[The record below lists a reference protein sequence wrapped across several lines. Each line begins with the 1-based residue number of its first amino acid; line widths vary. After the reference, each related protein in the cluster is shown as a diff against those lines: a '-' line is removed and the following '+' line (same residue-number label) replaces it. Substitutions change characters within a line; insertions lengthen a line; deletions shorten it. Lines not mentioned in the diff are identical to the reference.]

1 MTNMKLHP
9 VWLFLLV
16 ALLALP
22 ASALAGRGETMKK
35 AAANEEA
42 QQFQCSA
49 KTLVGQAKVQVIELL
64 GIPDRKTADEGY
76 ECWIYKRHFGTFR
89 RKKAVF
95 GHRTLTLEV
104 RAEILLKEGIVV
116 STKVSAIDEVA
127 KPRRE

>member
-1 MTNMKLHP
+1 MKPRQL
-9 VWLFLLV
+9 WLFLLV

-22 ASALAGRGETMKK
+22 ADARAGRGETMKK

-42 QQFQCSA
+42 QQFQGSA
-49 KTLVGQAKVQVIELL
+49 KTLVGQAKAQVIELL
-64 GIPDRKTADEGY
+64 GIPDSKRADEGY

-89 RKKAVF
+89 RKQAVF

-104 RAEILLKEGIVV
+104 RAEILLKEGTVV
-116 STKVSAIDEVA
+116 SSKVSAIEEIA